1 MIKSKK
7 QKKQVPLGI
16 GIANIK
22 TTFNNTIITITDSS
36 GNALCWASAGT
47 SGFKGTRKA
56 TSYAA
61 QVAAKDV
68 ALKAIEFGIKKL
80 GIVLKGRGAGRE
92 TCLRALSLAGF
103 QIISIED
110 RTEIPYN
117 GCRPPKKR
125 RL

>member
-1 MIKSKK
+1 MIKH
-7 QKKQVPLGI
+7 KKQVLLGL

-22 TTFNNTIITITDSS
+22 TTFNNSIITISDSD
-36 GNALCWASAGT
+36 GNALCWSSAGT

-61 QVAAKDV
+61 QIAAKEV
-68 ALKAIEFGIKKL
+68 ALKAIEFGVKKL
-80 GIVLKGRGAGRE
+80 EIILKGKGTGKE
-92 TCLRALSLAGF
+92 TCLRTLSLAGF
-103 QIISIED
+103 DIISIED
-110 RTEIPYN
+110 KTSVPHN